1 MSDIPNKKDAQN
13 AIETL
18 VRYIEKID
26 GTLREGLLDTP
37 KRVIDA
43 YEELYQGYTI
53 DADELL
59 DATFNAEG
67 YDGIVLLRDI
77 EFHSTC
83 EHHMLPFTGSAHVA
97 YIPVEKIVGISK
109 LARLV
114 ELHALRLQNQERI
127 TKSIADDL
135 ERVLQPLGCAVIIE
149 AKHGCMQCRGVKKQN
164 SVMTT
169 STMKGVFFDNS
180 FTISPI
186 LISFQISKSVSHHAH
201 LRLQLPNLMKID
213 GIPEC

>member
-1 MSDIPNKKDAQN
+1 MKKIPRKDEAMG
-13 AIETL
+13 AVETL

-26 GTLREGLLDTP
+26 GDLREGLEDTP
-37 KRVIDA
+37 KRVIEA
-43 YEELYQGYTI
+43 FEELYNGYSM
-53 DADELL
+53 DADTLL

-83 EHHMLPFTGSAHVA
+83 EHHMLPFTGAAHVA
-97 YIPVEKIVGISK
+97 YIPIEKIVGISK

-114 ELHALRLQNQERI
+114 DLHSKRLQNQERI

-135 ERVLQPLGCAVIIE
+135 ERVLKPLGCAVIIE

-164 SVMTT
+164 SVMST
-169 STMKGVFFDNS
+169 SSMKGVFFDNS
-180 FTISPI
+180 EARTE
-186 LISFQISKSVSHHAH
+186 L
-201 LRLQLPNLMKID
+201 LQLINNPRNI
-213 GIPEC
+213 

>member
-1 MSDIPNKKDAQN
+1 MKKIPGKDEAMV
-13 AIETL
+13 AVETL

-26 GTLREGLLDTP
+26 GDLREGLEDTP
-37 KRVIDA
+37 KRVIEA
-43 YEELYQGYTI
+43 FEELYNGYSM
-53 DADELL
+53 DADTLL

-83 EHHMLPFTGSAHVA
+83 EHHMLPFTGAAHVA
-97 YIPVEKIVGISK
+97 YIPIEKIVGISK

-114 ELHALRLQNQERI
+114 DLHSKRLQNQERI

-135 ERVLQPLGCAVIIE
+135 ERVLKPLGCAVIIE

-164 SVMTT
+164 SVMST
-169 STMKGVFFDNS
+169 SSMKGVFFDNS
-180 FTISPI
+180 EARTE
-186 LISFQISKSVSHHAH
+186 L
-201 LRLQLPNLMKID
+201 LQLINNPRNI
-213 GIPEC
+213 

>member
-1 MSDIPNKKDAQN
+1 MKKIPGKIEAMG
-13 AIETL
+13 AVETL

-26 GTLREGLLDTP
+26 GDLREGLEDTP
-37 KRVIDA
+37 KRVIEA
-43 YEELYQGYTI
+43 FEELYNGYSM
-53 DADELL
+53 DADTLL

-83 EHHMLPFTGSAHVA
+83 EHHMLPFTGAAHVA
-97 YIPVEKIVGISK
+97 YIPIEKIVGISK

-114 ELHALRLQNQERI
+114 DLHSKRLQNQERI

-135 ERVLQPLGCAVIIE
+135 ERVLKPLGCAVIIE

-164 SVMTT
+164 SVMST
-169 STMKGVFFDNS
+169 SSMKGVFFDNS
-180 FTISPI
+180 EARTE
-186 LISFQISKSVSHHAH
+186 L
-201 LRLQLPNLMKID
+201 LQLINNPRNI
-213 GIPEC
+213 

>member
-1 MSDIPNKKDAQN
+1 MNGELPNKEDARN

-26 GTLREGLLDTP
+26 GPLREGLLDTP
-37 KRVIDA
+37 KRVIEA
-43 YEELYQGYTI
+43 FEELYQGYTI
-53 DADELL
+53 DADQLL

-83 EHHMLPFTGSAHVA
+83 ENHMLPFTGSAHVA

-114 ELHALRLQNQERI
+114 ELHSLRLQNQERI

-135 ERVLQPLGCAVIIE
+135 ERVLRPLGCAVIIE

-169 STMKGVFFDNS
+169 STMKGVFFE
-180 FTISPI
+180 
-186 LISFQISKSVSHHAH
+186 KSEARVE
-201 LRLQLPNLMKID
+201 LLQLINNKKN
-213 GIPEC
+213 

>member
-1 MSDIPNKKDAQN
+1 MNSMVGDDIMKNEIPSKIDAQN

-26 GTLREGLLDTP
+26 GPLREGLLDTP

-53 DADELL
+53 DANTLL
-59 DATFNAEG
+59 ESTFNAEG

-114 ELHALRLQNQERI
+114 ELHSLRLQNQERI

-169 STMKGVFFDNS
+169 SSMKGVFFEN
-180 FTISPI
+180 PQARVE
-186 LISFQISKSVSHHAH
+186 L
-201 LRLQLPNLMKID
+201 LQLINNPRNK
-213 GIPEC
+213 